1 MKNLNFLLVAF
12 SLVLA
17 TSCGGGDPKSFSEA
31 TSNPEVQMAVCV
43 WDNVSLKDK
52 PDESGKWLS
61 AISVGET
68 VQFLDETIKD
78 EAAKKPVTYIKVRL
92 KDNKEGWVQTDFI
105 ILNSKPA
112 AIIDQAPIYSRPDL
126 LNKTDKFFDQMD
138 IIAVKGESNGFIE
151 VAGKRTEGKWIETA
165 WIKDQAVT
173 YADVDIAVA
182 KFAKKALVLKDEP
195 SKIKALNE
203 ITDNPDF
210 KESIFISRLIVDD
223 EVVIEEQPEEQP
235 AEAMEENEETE

>member
-1 MKNLNFLLVAF
+1 MKTLNLVLVAF
-12 SLVLA
+12 SLVFA
-17 TSCGGGDPKSFSEA
+17 ISCGGGDPKSFSEA
-31 TSNPEVQMAVCV
+31 TNNPEAQMAVCV

-52 PDESGKWLS
+52 PEESGKWLS

-68 VQFLDETIKD
+68 VQFLDETAKD
-78 EAAKKPVTYIKVRL
+78 DAAKKPVTYVKIRL
-92 KDNKEGWVQTDFI
+92 KDNKEGWVQADFV

-112 AIIDQAPIYSRPDL
+112 AIIDQTPTYSRPDL
-126 LNKTDKFFDQMD
+126 LNKTDKFFGQMD
-138 IIAVKGESNGFIE
+138 IVAVKSESNGFIE

-182 KFAKKALVLKDEP
+182 KFAKKALEIQDEP
-195 SKIKALNE
+195 NKIKALNE
-203 ITDNPDF
+203 ITDNPDL

-223 EVVIEEQPEEQP
+223 EVLVEEQVEEVEEESG
-235 AEAMEENEETE
+235 AE